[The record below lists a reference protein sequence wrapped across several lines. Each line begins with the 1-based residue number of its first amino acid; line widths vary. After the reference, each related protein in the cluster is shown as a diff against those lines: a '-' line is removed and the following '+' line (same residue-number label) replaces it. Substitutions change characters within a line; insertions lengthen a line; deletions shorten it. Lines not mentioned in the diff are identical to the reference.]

1 MPSLLNLSK
10 SNFQR
15 KVFLNSFLK
24 TKINTFSFGISLESS
39 NFHRIIDKSI
49 EEIKLNK
56 LILPEEKTRKE
67 EIIFYIMHD
76 KYCQKPNKEYRIRH
90 TTLERTE
97 LINKSK
103 DLYVVYY
110 GNF

>member
-1 MPSLLNLSK
+1 MNNVNKIKEEEQYINAKRRKNLTEK
-10 SNFQR
+10 
-15 KVFLNSFLK
+15 
-24 TKINTFSFGISLESS
+24 
-39 NFHRIIDKSI
+39 
-49 EEIKLNK
+49 
-56 LILPEEKTRKE
+56 KTRKE

>member
-1 MPSLLNLSK
+1 MPSILNLSK

-15 KVFLNSFLK
+15 KVFLNTFFK
-24 TKINTFSFGISLESS
+24 TKINKFSYGITLNTT

-49 EEIKLNK
+49 KEINLNK

-76 KYCQKPNKEYRIRH
+76 KYCQKANKEYRIRH

-103 DLYVVYY
+103 DLHVVYY